1 MTKKEQKCRFLG
13 ENQRIFDQNSSK
25 YAIIEQG
32 SEYSHYNSQIHW
44 SVRINTAIYS
54 EAWL

>member
-1 MTKKEQKCRFLG
+1 MTKNEQKCRFLG

-32 SEYSHYNSQIHW
+32 SAYSHYSSQIHW
-44 SVRINTAIYS
+44 FVGINIAMCSGT
-54 EAWL
+54 WL

>member
-32 SEYSHYNSQIHW
+32 SSYSHYSSQIHW
-44 SVRINTAIYS
+44 FVGINIAMCS
-54 EAWL
+54 GAWL

>member
-1 MTKKEQKCRFLG
+1 MTKNEQKCRFLG

-32 SEYSHYNSQIHW
+32 SEYSHYSSQIHW
-44 SVRINTAIYS
+44 SVRINTATYS
-54 EAWL
+54 EA

>member
-32 SEYSHYNSQIHW
+32 SSYSHYSSQIHW
-44 SVRINTAIYS
+44 FVGIDTVTFNGT
-54 EAWL
+54 LL

>member
-32 SEYSHYNSQIHW
+32 SSYSHYSSQIHW
-44 SVRINTAIYS
+44 FVGINTVTYS
-54 EAWL
+54 RAWL

>member
-1 MTKKEQKCRFLG
+1 MTKNEQKRRFLS

-32 SEYSHYNSQIHW
+32 SAYSHYSSQIHW
-44 SVRINTAIYS
+44 FVRIKYIVYS
-54 EAWL
+54 GAWL